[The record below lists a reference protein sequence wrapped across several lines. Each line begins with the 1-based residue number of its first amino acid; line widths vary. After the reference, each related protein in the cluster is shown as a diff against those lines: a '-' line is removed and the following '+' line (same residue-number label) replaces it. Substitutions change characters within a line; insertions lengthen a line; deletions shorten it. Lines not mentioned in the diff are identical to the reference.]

1 MQIFILNVRLIGNMP
16 GQNRDLRGHLSYYRR
31 YKILSALKLQQVHLC
46 ISLSFAIL
54 DPSQTALHILC
65 NALWDGHQMA
75 DMKSQGLHVN
85 FKFHITLKEIKLVM
99 SQGYF
104 GCAITWPPKF
114 WAQEADFK
122 RLKKE
127 FFVYHSQ
134 TKML

>member
-1 MQIFILNVRLIGNMP
+1 MQIFILNVRPIGNMP

-31 YKILSALKLQQVHLC
+31 YRILQQVHLHVY

-104 GCAITWPPKF
+104 G
-114 WAQEADFK
+114 
-122 RLKKE
+122 
-127 FFVYHSQ
+127 
-134 TKML
+134 

>member
-1 MQIFILNVRLIGNMP
+1 
-16 GQNRDLRGHLSYYRR
+16 
-31 YKILSALKLQQVHLC
+31 
-46 ISLSFAIL
+46 
-54 DPSQTALHILC
+54 
-65 NALWDGHQMA
+65 MA

-127 FFVYHSQ
+127 FFCVPFTNKNVIKSVGR
-134 TKML
+134 KS